1 MKISINYRADY
12 VERVLKLYLGLA
24 LTPTRVSRLDR
35 QLAEN
40 FYDEMIKLEQIEAAM
55 ILVSV
60 RRLLRAPGAP
70 NLGQIRSLHYFVP
83 VIEEV
88 QDLEITPDYI
98 AYLRRRLDKVKWL
111 K

>member
-1 MKISINYRADY
+1 MKLSINSRSDY
-12 VERVLKLYLGLA
+12 VERVLELYLGLA
-24 LTPTRVSRLDR
+24 LTPARVSRLDR

-40 FYDEMIKLEQIEAAM
+40 FYDERIELEQIEAAL

-60 RRLLRAPGAP
+60 RRLFRTPGAP
-70 NLGQIRSLHYFVP
+70 DLGPIRSLHYFVP

-88 QDLEITPDYI
+88 QGLAISPDYL
-98 AYLRRRLDKVKWL
+98 AYLHRRLGKVKWL